1 MFGVGFSEVLVIAVI
16 LIIVVGPTRLP
27 GLMAA
32 LGRTLR
38 SARQASEEL
47 RSSLGLRELL
57 GQDPLQPR
65 RRPPPSSPPD
75 RSKPRTEVEVPEE
88 ADGASEP
95 GGSANAE
102 ADKGA
107 GRSADGRGASADAHE
122 SVRGSAGGREATG
135 GETAGE
141 TRDETAAPEQ
151 DRQGKDSE

>member
-65 RRPPPSSPPD
+65 RRPPPPSQPD
-75 RSKPRTEVEVPEE
+75 RSKPRTEVEVTEE
-88 ADGASEP
+88 ADGGSEP

-107 GRSADGRGASADAHE
+107 G
-122 SVRGSAGGREATG
+122 GSAGGRGASGDAHAEAAAREATG
-135 GETAGE
+135 RETTGE